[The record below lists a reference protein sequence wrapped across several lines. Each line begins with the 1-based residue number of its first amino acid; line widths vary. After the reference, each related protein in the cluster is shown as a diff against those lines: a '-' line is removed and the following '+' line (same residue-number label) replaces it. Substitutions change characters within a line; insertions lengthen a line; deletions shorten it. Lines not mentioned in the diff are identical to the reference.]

1 VSLVRALVIVE
12 SSFGNTR
19 AVAEAIAEGLASGA
33 EVHVQDV
40 DEGPPELPADLDL
53 LVVGGPTQ
61 AFGLS
66 RAGTRASAVAGHE
79 PPPHAGKGLREWLD
93 GLHPVRAGVAAAA
106 FDTRINSPK
115 VPGSAARAARRRV
128 DRLEFEVV
136 APPESFFVTGRE
148 DPLAPGELERARF
161 WGRGL
166 ATTVPPAHRGS

>member
-1 VSLVRALVIVE
+1 MRALVIVE

-33 EVHVQDV
+33 DVQVQDV
-40 DEGPPELPADLDL
+40 DDGPAELPGDIDL

-66 RAGTRASAVAGHE
+66 RAGTRASAVTGRE
-79 PPPHAGKGLREWLD
+79 PLAHDGRGLREWLD
-93 GLHPVRAGVAAAA
+93 GLRPARTGVSAAA

-115 VPGSAARAARRRV
+115 VPGSAARAARRRLA
-128 DRLEFEVV
+128 RLEFEVV

-148 DPLAPGELERARF
+148 GPLAPGELDRARS
-161 WGRGL
+161 WGRDL
-166 ATTVPPAHRGS
+166 ASSEPRTHRTA

>member
-1 VSLVRALVIVE
+1 MRALVIVE

-33 EVHVQDV
+33 EVQVQDV
-40 DEGPPELPADLDL
+40 DDGPAELPADIDL

-66 RAGTRASAVAGHE
+66 RAGTRTSAVTGRE
-79 PPPHAGKGLREWLD
+79 PQAHSGSGLREWLER
-93 GLHPVRAGVAAAA
+93 LRPARTGVAAAA

-115 VPGSAARAARRRV
+115 VPGSAARAARRRL
-128 DRLEFEVV
+128 DRLEFDVV

-148 DPLAPGELERARF
+148 GPVAPGELDRARS
-161 WGRGL
+161 WGRHL
-166 ATTVPPAHRGS
+166 AAAEPQTDLTG